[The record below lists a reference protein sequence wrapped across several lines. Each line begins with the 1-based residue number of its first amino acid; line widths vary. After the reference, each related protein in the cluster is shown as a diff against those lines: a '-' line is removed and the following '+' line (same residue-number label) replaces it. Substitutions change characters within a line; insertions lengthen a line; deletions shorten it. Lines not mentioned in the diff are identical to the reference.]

1 MSLSERERG
10 RERER
15 EREKK
20 RERQK
25 ERQRQRERETHG
37 DTQRHTETYRDTRR
51 HTETHGDT
59 QRHTKMFHIPHTYY
73 HRPSHRTSWED
84 RHNTNIGLHIISSF
98 FLLLA
103 FLQFD
108 KLRTPW
114 EDGHVDIFVS
124 RANLVQSCLTHF
136 ERIPA
141 EDFKKTF
148 RIRFDGEVSV
158 VTYHGNDG
166 CI

>member
-1 MSLSERERG
+1 MVDTGGTCLSQ

-15 EREKK
+15 ETET
-20 RERQK
+20 ET
-25 ERQRQRERETHG
+25 ERQRETETETRR
-37 DTQRHTETYRDTRR
+37 DTQR

-59 QRHTKMFHIPHTYY
+59 QRHTEMFHIPHTYY
-73 HRPSHRTSWED
+73 HRPSHRISSED

-136 ERIPA
+136 ERIPV